1 MSFGGRKMT
10 PKGQMSG
17 NGSGPAI
24 MLMPDHIRATFMPDP
39 PLNHLPPPKRKRIK
53 TYTDDG
59 KLKKGGMTGVAAYMA
74 QFERGPPPKRIIQP
88 TPLAKKEAKKQ
99 LNQER
104 WKNEHDGLIEEYRKQ
119 QKDSGGEFMGMNCY
133 NTLFVGR
140 LAYEVSERK
149 LLREF
154 EAFGPVKDLKLIA
167 VKKGDEDTGKSRG
180 YAFIEYENEEDMK
193 KAYRAADGIR
203 LEGRDIVVDVERGH
217 TVPNWL
223 PRRFGGGLGGTR
235 IGGKDINVTRPGR
248 YDPSKPG
255 PSSVV
260 SPYPMGGPPMDGPPP
275 GYHPSSGYNG
285 PPPSQIREPMYGR
298 DGGRGGYG
306 GPPPRDRY
314 GGPPPPGYYD
324 DRGPPPPGYYGN
336 GPPRGGGYGR
346 DRRDGY
352 NDDRDRG
359 MKRGR
364 DRDYDRDRGGSRRR
378 Y

>member
-1 MSFGGRKMT
+1 
-10 PKGQMSG
+10 
-17 NGSGPAI
+17 
-24 MLMPDHIRATFMPDP
+24 
-39 PLNHLPPPKRKRIK
+39 
-53 TYTDDG
+53 
-59 KLKKGGMTGVAAYMA
+59 MTGVAAYMA
-74 QFERGPPPKRIIQP
+74 QFERGPPPKRMIQP
-88 TPLAKKEAKKQ
+88 TPLVKKEAKQK

-104 WKNEHDGLIEEYRKQ
+104 WKQEHDGLIEEYRKQ
-119 QKDSGGEFMGMNCY
+119 QKESGGEFMGMNCY

-154 EAFGPVKDLKLIA
+154 EAFGPVKDLKLIT
-167 VKKGDEDTGKSRG
+167 VKNGHEDTKKSRG

-203 LEGRDIVVDVERGH
+203 LEGKHIVVDVERGH

-223 PRRFGGGLGGTR
+223 PRRLGGGLGGTR
-235 IGGKDINVTRPGR
+235 LGGDDVNVNRPGR
-248 YDPSKPG
+248 YDPSKPSPV
-255 PSSVV
+255 PS
-260 SPYPMGGPPMDGPPP
+260 MGGPPMDGPPS
-275 GYHPSSGYNG
+275 GYHSHSGYNG
-285 PPPSQIREPMYGR
+285 PPPSQMREPMYGR

-324 DRGPPPPGYYGN
+324 DRGPPPPGYYDDR
-336 GPPRGGGYGR
+336 GPSRGGGYGR

-364 DRDYDRDRGGSRRR
+364 DYDRDRGGSRRR